1 MAVDE
6 IVDQDLVP
14 LTLVMVPLV
23 ENEKVVDPLLN
34 VMVEAPD
41 THDVDAFPG
50 TVVDPGNP
58 VGKEVLREGPP
69 VPSTY
74 EVVEF
79 DG

>member
-6 IVDQDLVP
+6 VVDQDLVP

-23 ENEKVVDPLLN
+23 ENERVVDPLLS

-41 THDVDAFPG
+41 THDFDVFPG
-50 TVVDPGNP
+50 TAVDPGNP

-74 EVVEF
+74 DVVEF